1 MRCVYYIS
9 PTLKTTHQISEDL
22 GKVGVNDWF
31 VHVVSKDE
39 SGLSKQRLHSSNYL
53 ETLDVIRDGLIGAG
67 LGFVAGVFLAILA
80 TAVEPFGPNVPWYGY
95 AAIVVVL
102 SCFGAW
108 VGGLTGIAS
117 ENKKLATFNDEIDAG
132 KYIILIYAKADQ
144 EAAIKRMMDERY
156 PEVKLG
162 AVDPHFLNPFA
173 TLKAA

>member
-22 GKVGVNDWF
+22 GTVGVNDWF

-67 LGFVAGVFLAILA
+67 LGFVTGVLLAILA
-80 TAVEPFGPNVPWYGY
+80 AAVEPFGPNVPWYGY

-102 SCFGAW
+102 GCFGAW

-132 KYIILIYAKADQ
+132 KYIVLIYAKANQ

-162 AVDPHFLNPFA
+162 AVDSHFLNPFA
-173 TLKAA
+173 GLKAA